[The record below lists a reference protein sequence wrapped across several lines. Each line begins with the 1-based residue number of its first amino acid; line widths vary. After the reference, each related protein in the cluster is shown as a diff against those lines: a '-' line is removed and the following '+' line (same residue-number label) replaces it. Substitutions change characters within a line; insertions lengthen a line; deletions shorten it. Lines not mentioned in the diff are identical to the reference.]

1 MEEAKEKRK
10 KKEKP
15 NDKGAKKY
23 AILEDMNSN
32 DDSLYHSNFPKII
45 ANFKKDQR
53 EFLQELKTENKRQ
66 IKRVND
72 CDCKQDDEGE

>member
-15 NDKGAKKY
+15 NDKCAKKY

-32 DDSLYHSNFPKII
+32 DDFE
-45 ANFKKDQR
+45 D
-53 EFLQELKTENKRQ
+53 TEY
-66 IKRVND
+66 
-72 CDCKQDDEGE
+72 